1 MIQNWILQMN
11 FCRAQ
16 NYKFYSLEPESEPLG
31 AALFCLEPEPVP
43 EPTQLGQNQ
52 SQNWLCNL
60 ELPEPEPSKK
70 VAVTQHWLWCNSC
83 WAGIHQLLV
92 MMQLMC
98 GWYTVHQL
106 LIMMQLMCGWYT
118 SPLGY
123 DAAHVWLV
131 YINSWLWCSSCVAGI
146 QYTSPLGYD
155 AANV

>member
-1 MIQNWILQMN
+1 MN

-70 VAVTQHWLWCNSC
+70 WRLRNT
-83 WAGIHQLLV
+83 
-92 MMQLMC
+92 
-98 GWYTVHQL
+98 
-106 LIMMQLMCGWYT
+106 
-118 SPLGY
+118 GY
-123 DAAHVWLV
+123 DATHVGLV
-131 YINSWLWCSSCVAGI
+131 YINS
-146 QYTSPLGYD
+146 
-155 AANV
+155 